1 MMSPMVVLV
10 EDDDEEEEE
19 DGAAAD
25 CVLLCCGRGGGEEVG
40 WGRGQRDWAPKM
52 DSRQVSVRPPWGAVS
67 VAPPEGLEE
76 GQHIFASIRGPDICI
91 SPTWILGVEGSFGI
105 DSPFT
110 DNVADSGIAFE
121 RGVISRV
128 MGALPYICCKV

>member
-1 MMSPMVVLV
+1 M

-19 DGAAAD
+19 DGAAAG

-40 WGRGQRDWAPKM
+40 WGRGLREL
-52 DSRQVSVRPPWGAVS
+52 GAEDGFQTGVGP
-67 VAPPEGLEE
+67 ATMG
-76 GQHIFASIRGPDICI
+76 RGERGA
-91 SPTWILGVEGSFGI
+91 TRGA
-105 DSPFT
+105 FT

-128 MGALPYICCKV
+128 MGALPYIVRFRSRSGGNSGL